1 MADTA
6 RAAAD
11 LMRRYTCAFA
21 RAMAPLPQL
30 RRRTRRDMRASL
42 EEYLARNPAAGWDDL
57 VEAFGTPE
65 QAAENVLNGM
75 DASQILAE
83 AQRYSWR
90 RLAAIVVIGLA
101 WAGLALCCGLTF
113 VQLATQP
120 ALTAEVSEIEL
131 GAFSQ
136 TFSDGSSI
144 QIQAHYG
151 EPDLINQSIT
161 AQKRYACYENGEL
174 VWVYTLRARFALLP
188 DGMRSVM
195 ADDRCLIYDEDWQCV
210 ERTPGARNND
220 EAYATAIFRRQSDGR
235 EVYPSLTLTMDEDGT
250 LR

>member
-11 LMRRYTCAFA
+11 LMRRYTRAFA

-42 EEYLARNPAAGWDDL
+42 EEFLARSPAAGWEEV
-57 VEAFGTPE
+57 VEAFGTPHP
-65 QAAENVLNGM
+65 AAENVLNGM
-75 DASQILAE
+75 DAGQILAE
-83 AQRYSWR
+83 AKRYGWR

-101 WAGLALCCGLTF
+101 WAGLALCCGLSF

-144 QIQAHYG
+144 QIQAHY
-151 EPDLINQSIT
+151 
-161 AQKRYACYENGEL
+161 GEL

-220 EAYATAIFRRQSDGR
+220 EAHATAIFRRQSDGR

>member
-1 MADTA
+1 M
-6 RAAAD
+6 
-11 LMRRYTCAFA
+11 
-21 RAMAPLPQL
+21 
-30 RRRTRRDMRASL
+30 
-42 EEYLARNPAAGWDDL
+42 
-57 VEAFGTPE
+57 
-65 QAAENVLNGM
+65 LNGM
-75 DASQILAE
+75 DAGQILAE
-83 AQRYSWR
+83 AKRYSWR

-101 WAGLALCCGLTF
+101 WAGLALCCGLSF

-151 EPDLINQSIT
+151 EPDLINQNIT

-210 ERTPGARNND
+210 ERSPDARNND
-220 EAYATAIFRRQSDGR
+220 EAHATAIFRRQSDGR

>member
-11 LMRRYTCAFA
+11 LMRRYTRAFA

-42 EEYLARNPAAGWDDL
+42 EEFLARSPAAGWEEV

-75 DASQILAE
+75 DAGQILAE
-83 AQRYSWR
+83 AKRYGWR
-90 RLAAIVVIGLA
+90 RLAAIIVIGLA
-101 WAGLALCCGLTF
+101 WAGLALCCGLSF

-144 QIQAHYG
+144 QIQAHY
-151 EPDLINQSIT
+151 
-161 AQKRYACYENGEL
+161 GEL

-220 EAYATAIFRRQSDGR
+220 EAHATAIFRRQSDGR

>member
-42 EEYLARNPAAGWDDL
+42 EEFLARSPAAGWDDL

-151 EPDLINQSIT
+151 E
-161 AQKRYACYENGEL
+161 L

>member
-6 RAAAD
+6 CAAAD
-11 LMRRYTCAFA
+11 LMRRYTRAFA

-42 EEYLARNPAAGWDDL
+42 EEFLARSPAAGWEEV

-75 DASQILAE
+75 DAGQILAE
-83 AQRYSWR
+83 AKRYGWR

-101 WAGLALCCGLTF
+101 WAGLALCCGLSF

-120 ALTAEVSEIEL
+120 ALTADVSEIEL

-161 AQKRYACYENGEL
+161 AQKRYACY
-174 VWVYTLRARFALLP
+174 
-188 DGMRSVM
+188 
-195 ADDRCLIYDEDWQCV
+195 
-210 ERTPGARNND
+210 
-220 EAYATAIFRRQSDGR
+220 
-235 EVYPSLTLTMDEDGT
+235 
-250 LR
+250 

>member
-11 LMRRYTCAFA
+11 LMRRYTRAFA

-42 EEYLARNPAAGWDDL
+42 EEFLARSPAAGWEEV
-57 VEAFGTPE
+57 VEAFGTPHP
-65 QAAENVLNGM
+65 AAENVLNGM
-75 DASQILAE
+75 DAGQILAE
-83 AQRYSWR
+83 AKRYGWR
-90 RLAAIVVIGLA
+90 RLAAIIVIGLA
-101 WAGLALCCGLTF
+101 WAGLALCCGLSF

-144 QIQAHYG
+144 QIQAHY
-151 EPDLINQSIT
+151 
-161 AQKRYACYENGEL
+161 GEL

-220 EAYATAIFRRQSDGR
+220 EAHATAIFRRQSDGR

>member
-11 LMRRYTCAFA
+11 LMRRYTRAFA

-42 EEYLARNPAAGWDDL
+42 EEFLARSPAAGWDDL

-75 DASQILAE
+75 DAGQILAE
-83 AQRYSWR
+83 AKRYGWR
-90 RLAAIVVIGLA
+90 RLAAIIVIGLA
-101 WAGLALCCGLTF
+101 WAGLALCCGLSF

-144 QIQAHYG
+144 QIQAHY
-151 EPDLINQSIT
+151 
-161 AQKRYACYENGEL
+161 GEL

-220 EAYATAIFRRQSDGR
+220 EAHATAIFRRQSDGR

>member
-1 MADTA
+1 MGKEEPKIADTA

-11 LMRRYTCAFA
+11 LMRRYTRAFA

-42 EEYLARNPAAGWDDL
+42 EEFLARSPAAGWEEV

-65 QAAENVLNGM
+65 QAAQNVLNGM
-75 DASQILAE
+75 DASQILTE

-101 WAGLALCCGLTF
+101 WAGLALCCGLSF

-144 QIQAHYG
+144 QIQAHY
-151 EPDLINQSIT
+151 
-161 AQKRYACYENGEL
+161 GEL

-220 EAYATAIFRRQSDGR
+220 EAHATAIFRRQSDGR